1 MSSAPASIRTTD
13 PARGMLARPR
23 VGQPAPWPRARG
35 ISLIELM
42 IGMTIGLIAL
52 LVMMQTFSASN
63 AHKSNTVSGADA
75 TTAGHIAMTLIEREL
90 LNAGAGLTAT
100 PCEEIR
106 VLGSGGV
113 NTISNLPVTIEQDTD
128 ADTPTALRSR
138 SDRITIRYSG
148 SSFGSASTP
157 VGMEMPNPSV
167 NTRGKLD
174 IGFRNG
180 DFIMLQEEGKP
191 CVILQLTDD
200 PKVLG
205 NGTWQFK
212 HQSSGSTYNP
222 TGKEKNF
229 FPDSKYS
236 ENLARIVHMGSGIL
250 ESRFDLNYRS
260 SGGPAP
266 NSDLQLTPIR
276 LATAG
281 TTNAIARN
289 VVALRAQY
297 GWWDST
303 TKTVSFSS
311 TVKAGAGPND
321 LAAVR
326 VGIVVRASQ
335 RDPSYTAPADIKL
348 FEYDNPITISLSG
361 DELRYR
367 YRSYETV
374 VPLRNTLWN
383 RN

>member
-90 LNAGAGLTAT
+90 LNAGSGFGMTQCA
-100 PCEEIR
+100 EIR
-106 VLGSGGV
+106 QYGPSG
-113 NTISNLPVTIEQDTD
+113 TLQSFSHPVTIEANTS
-128 ADTPTALRSR
+128 AGTLNNR
-138 SDRITIRYSG
+138 SDRITIRSGEASTTMG
-148 SSFGSASTP
+148 SSQIVQS
-157 VGMEMPNPSV
+157 MPNPAATLFG
-167 NTRGKLD
+167 NNATGFAKDDLILLYEPGKA
-174 IGFRNG
+174 
-180 DFIMLQEEGKP
+180 
-191 CVILQLTDD
+191 CVLLQLTQA
-200 PKVLG
+200 PG
-205 NGTWQFK
+205 ESGGRWRFNRNP
-212 HQSSGSTYNP
+212 SSPYNP
-222 TGKEKNF
+222 SGQPEGF
-229 FPDSKYS
+229 FPSGGFGEGTGRILSLGPLGITTRQYS
-236 ENLARIVHMGSGIL
+236 LA
-250 ESRFDLNYRS
+250 YRS
-260 SGGPAP
+260 TAGNVP
-266 NSDLQLTPIR
+266 NSDLQAVTP
-276 LATAG
+276 AG
-281 TTNAIARN
+281 SVPIARD

-311 TVKAGAGPND
+311 TVKAGAGPTD

-335 RDPSYTAPADIKL
+335 RDPSYTAPTDIKL